1 MADPLSITASIITLI
16 HVSVQVTVL
25 IKQFRDEVSAV
36 DATLTSLL
44 NDVDGFQRVLESMK
58 ETIEES
64 NSRDT
69 LQATG
74 HVGSHWKNLAR
85 SLEDGANTLQKLHAT
100 LDRVNKKTSLLDAP
114 RKQLRL
120 KSASDQ
126 ITLYREQIQTSH
138 TAIQLSLSTI
148 IL

>member
-25 IKQFRDEVSAV
+25 VKQFRDEVTVV

-44 NDVDGFQRVLESMK
+44 NDVGGFQRVLESMK
-58 ETIEES
+58 ETIEE
-64 NSRDT
+64 NDNKET

-74 HVGSHWKNLAR
+74 HVGNHWKNFAR
-85 SLEDGANTLQKLHAT
+85 SLEDGADALQKLHAT
-100 LDRVNKKTSLLDAP
+100 LDGVNKKTLVLDAP

-120 KSASDQ
+120 KGAYEQ
-126 ITLYREQIQTSH
+126 IARYREQIQTSH